1 MSDINVVACIYHNDI
16 LRTKKRIAFFFKAF
30 VCNINVVIC
39 CTGDQSTSPALETEV
54 NVGGSQLSFKTI
66 NVSNSLM
73 DIGAYISGYN
83 AIENDGNLTIFM
95 NDRFLTDFNTNMV
108 SKYLFKDLFTL
119 NSLKCP
125 VLYGKLSYHGGL
137 TQSSTV
143 SDINYFIPTYFFAIN
158 SKSDELI
165 QDWAREIKK
174 IDTMSLQQLEYF
186 LFQRYSRNLY
196 NLTYEICMNKSS
208 KYLWTNS
215 KKHEASKKTLQK
227 KMKCVVAEQVLI
239 ETFKQRS
246 LIFALNDTL
255 LRKIMVRVF
264 FQKKWLV

>member
-1 MSDINVVACIYHNDI
+1 MSDINVVVCIYHSEI
-16 LRTKKRIAFFFKAF
+16 LETKKKIALFFKAF
-30 VCNINVVIC
+30 NFNINVVIC

-54 NVGGSQLSFKTI
+54 NMGSRLSFKTI

-73 DIGAYISGYN
+73 DIGAYILGYN

-95 NDRFLTDFNTNMV
+95 NDRFLNDFNTNMV

-143 SDINYFIPTYFFAIN
+143 SDINYFIPTYFFVIN
-158 SKSDELI
+158 SQSDELI
-165 QDWAREIKK
+165 QNWASEIKE
-174 IDTMSLQQLEYF
+174 IESMSLQRLEYF

-208 KYLWTNS
+208 KYLWTNN
-215 KKHEASKKTLQK
+215 KKHEASKETLQK

-239 ETFKQRS
+239 ETFRQHS
-246 LIFALNDTL
+246 LIFALNDTF

-264 FQKKWLV
+264 FQKMLFM